1 MGASMVQIRSIEAI
15 PLSFRLPEGKTVRLG
30 VGATTKRD
38 AIIVKVVS
46 DDGVIGYGEAHPGR
60 SPGAI
65 VSLIH
70 NTLAPMLTGLSV
82 HDTNSVWTRVNRMQ
96 LSSHGLGAGA
106 ALALSGIDMALWDLR
121 AKSLGIPLYSLLG
134 GSRKPI
140 AAYAGGISMGFQAP
154 DALAEEAQSYVD
166 RGYRAVK
173 LRLGDNPKDDIARV
187 QRVRTQLGDQI
198 TILVDANTSY
208 SVSDARAVL
217 PSLEDCKVAWLE
229 EPFGCNDFGAYRQA
243 AQLTKG
249 VALAAGENHYTRFE
263 FARLIEE
270 RAVSILQPDLS
281 KSGGISEGL
290 KIAAMASAW
299 GLPVH
304 PHSSATGINH
314 LASIHFLASIDNGG
328 YFEACVSAF
337 NPLRDMFGS
346 PFSIDQ
352 EGFVQPSTAP
362 GIGLEIDESVFTKF
376 PFIDGPGY
384 LVKF

>member
-1 MGASMVQIRSIEAI
+1 MVQIRSIEAI

-38 AIIVKVVS
+38 TIIVKVVS

>member
-1 MGASMVQIRSIEAI
+1 VQIRSIEAI